1 MKINCK
7 AIYLLVAFMF
17 FSLVAPVFADST
29 VFKSVCGCCNKCKCV
44 RSCKCGGKCNCCY
57 RCNCADKCMC
67 LGECKCCKKCKCEYQ
82 CTCQGKCRCCAN
94 CYCVMKRVCD
104 KEAYPAGKRA
114 YIIVGEVEMDGPN
127 YIITTENGNSIEIVA
142 TGATEFYPYWIK
154 PENLPKVIIKY
165 SQQNG
170 NMMVAEQIC
179 DAKFAR
185 LGKAPSGGKMVYY
198 IIKKELPE

>member
-1 MKINCK
+1 
-7 AIYLLVAFMF
+7 
-17 FSLVAPVFADST
+17 
-29 VFKSVCGCCNKCKCV
+29 
-44 RSCKCGGKCNCCY
+44 
-57 RCNCADKCMC
+57 
-67 LGECKCCKKCKCEYQ
+67 
-82 CTCQGKCRCCAN
+82 
-94 CYCVMKRVCD
+94 MKRVCD

-127 YIITTENGNSIEIVA
+127 YIMTTEKGNSIEIVA